1 MAGSDIAM
9 SPELRSYL
17 LDHSIPRTDV
27 HRRLVALTRQQLGD
41 TAVMQISEEQGPL
54 LTFLARLIGAR
65 CAVEIGTFTGLS
77 ALCIAEGMSSDG
89 HLTCFDVSEE
99 WTSVG
104 VPFWEEAGVADRIE
118 RVIGPA
124 AETFG
129 DHEFS
134 EPIDFAFIDADKGGY
149 LNYVDL
155 VLDKMR
161 PGGLIVADNALFSGR
176 VLDPA
181 AEGSALEI
189 REFND
194 RVAADDRVDSTLIN
208 VGDGLMM
215 LRKL

>member
-27 HRRLVALTRQQLGD
+27 HRRLVALTHEQLGD

-54 LTFLARLIGAR
+54 LTFLVRLIGAR

-77 ALCIAEGMSSDG
+77 ALCIAEGLPNDG

-99 WTSVG
+99 WTSMG
-104 VPFWEEAGVADRIE
+104 VPFWEEAGVAERIE

-124 AETFG
+124 AETLG
-129 DHEFS
+129 GHEFP

-149 LNYVDL
+149 LTYVDL
-155 VLDKMR
+155 VLERMR
-161 PGGLIVADNALFSGR
+161 QGGLIVADNALFSGR

-181 AEGSALEI
+181 ADGSAHEI

-194 RVAADDRVDSTLIN
+194 RVAVDERVDSTLIN